1 MEFRLQA
8 QNLKTELNKAHRL
21 VAREIGEDF
30 NIDQALNEDNAW
42 KGRQQKIYKL
52 KGRVRELE

>member
-42 KGRQQKIYKL
+42 KGRQQKI
-52 KGRVRELE
+52 